1 MPFNMINRTNADA
14 LIPIQTVNEIIQNL
28 PTESVFLSLA
38 KPLPRMTSK
47 QQKIPVLTGLATA
60 SFIGG
65 DTGKKPTSNLTWDK
79 VFVTAEEIAV
89 NIPIP
94 EAVLDD
100 ADYDIWAEVRPRL
113 TEAFGRAIDE
123 AVFFGI
129 NRPTSWPEGIVPA
142 AIAAGNVA
150 IHKNGATGV
159 ALYQEIAGAEG
170 LIAQVEDKGIPVTGY
185 VGALQLRAL
194 LRGAVDNNG
203 QPIFRRAYSNGNTD
217 VTPYDL
223 EGNAIQFPRNG
234 AWDASQA
241 LLLAGNFDY
250 ARYAIRQDITFKIFD
265 QGTFTD
271 DDGKVV
277 LSLMENDCIAM
288 RAVMRLGWALPKP
301 VNPVSGTNY
310 FPFAVLQA
318 TNDELVSEL
327 TYSITKPVKSGTP
340 DSTVTGGT
348 GYTGTIEWQPTADT
362 FAASTVYTA
371 VVTYTASD
379 GYIFDDITASDIS
392 GLPKTSDA
400 TSVTVQR
407 VNDKTVTVTVVYK
420 ATAA

>member
-392 GLPKTSDA
+392 GLPKTSEA

-407 VNDKTVTVTVVYK
+407 VNGKTVTVTVVYK

>member
-129 NRPTSWPEGIVPA
+129 NRPTSWPDGIVPA

-301 VNPVSGTNY
+301 ANPVSGTNY
-310 FPFAVLQA
+310 FPFAVLKT

-348 GYTGTIEWQPTADT
+348 GYTGTIEWQPTAET

-379 GYIFDDITASDIS
+379 GYIFDDIKASDIS
-392 GLPKTSDA
+392 GLPKTSEA

>member
-392 GLPKTSDA
+392 GLPKTSEA

-407 VNDKTVTVTVVYK
+407 VNDKTVNVTVVYK

>member
-129 NRPTSWPEGIVPA
+129 NRPTSWPDGIVPA

-310 FPFAVLQA
+310 FPFAVLRA

-327 TYSITKPVKSGTP
+327 TYSITKPAKGGTP

-348 GYTGTIEWQPTADT
+348 GYTGSIEWQPTADT

-392 GLPKTSDA
+392 GLPKTSEA

>member
-129 NRPTSWPEGIVPA
+129 NRPTSWPDGIVPA

-348 GYTGTIEWQPTADT
+348 GYTGTIEWQPMADT

-392 GLPKTSDA
+392 GLPKTSEA

-407 VNDKTVTVTVVYK
+407 VNGKTVTVTVVYK
-420 ATAA
+420 ATTA